1 MKISIKVRFDVADDW
16 RVLGFMIVCARRE
29 QYYWVQLQWLED
41 HDNRVEQD
49 RTDAKFLSSIE
60 DQNIESSLLEM
71 FQIVPSAQIVQI
83 CKILQ
88 FM

>member
-1 MKISIKVRFDVADDW
+1 MKISIKVRFNAADDW

-60 DQNIESSLLEM
+60 DQNIESSMLEM
-71 FQIVPSAQIVQI
+71 F
-83 CKILQ
+83 
-88 FM
+88 